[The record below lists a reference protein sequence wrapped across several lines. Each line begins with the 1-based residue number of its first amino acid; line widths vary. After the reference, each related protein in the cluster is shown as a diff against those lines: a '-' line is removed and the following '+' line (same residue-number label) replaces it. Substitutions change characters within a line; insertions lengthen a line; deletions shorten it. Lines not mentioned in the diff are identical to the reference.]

1 MSIEYLSNVGNR
13 LVKRCDT
20 RNPFEIAENLGI
32 KIMMVDDFK
41 RLKGLYRIIKRNRWI
56 FLNSNLDTRTQEIV
70 CAHEIGHDQL
80 HRSLA
85 KGDGL
90 MEFMLYDMRSRPE
103 YEANIVAAEILLP
116 DDDVLELIYDYGYD
130 VEQIACQLKSDINLV
145 NMKTE
150 ILRYKGYDLRQ
161 GEFRSNFLK

>member
-1 MSIEYLSNVGNR
+1 M
-13 LVKRCDT
+13 KTD
-20 RNPFEIAENLGI
+20 
-32 KIMMVDDFK
+32 
-41 RLKGLYRIIKRNRWI
+41 LY
-56 FLNSNLDTRTQEIV
+56 T
-70 CAHEIGHDQL
+70 
-80 HRSLA
+80 
-85 KGDGL
+85 L

-103 YEANIVAAEILLP
+103 YEANIVADEILLP

>member
-20 RNPFEIAENLGI
+20 RNPFEIAEDLGI

-56 FLNSNLDTRTQEIV
+56 FLNSNLDTRMQKIV
-70 CAHEIGHDQL
+70 CAHELGHDQL
-80 HRSLA
+80 HRALA

-116 DDDVLELIYDYGYD
+116 DEDVLELIYGYGYD
-130 VEQIACQLKSDINLV
+130 AEQIARQLNSDINLV
-145 NMKTE
+145 SMKTE
-150 ILRYKGYDLRQ
+150 ILRHKGYDLRQ
-161 GEFRSNFLK
+161 SEFRSNFLK

>member
-1 MSIEYLSNVGNR
+1 MYRSEYEKIGLR
-13 LVKRCDT
+13 LVKRFDT
-20 RNPFEIAENLGI
+20 RDPFIISKALGI
-32 KIMMVDDFK
+32 KLYWEDFSS
-41 RLKGLYRIIKRNRWI
+41 LKGMYRVIKRNRCI
-56 FLNSNLDTRTQEIV
+56 FINKNLSPAMAQIV
-70 CAHEIGHDQL
+70 CAHELGHDQL
-80 HRSLA
+80 HRDAASS
-85 KGDGL
+85 GFQ
-90 MEFMLYDMRSRPE
+90 EFMLYDMRSRPE

>member
-56 FLNSNLDTRTQEIV
+56 FLNSNLDNVTDSYFIKETDSV
-70 CAHEIGHDQL
+70 
-80 HRSLA
+80 S
-85 KGDGL
+85 
-90 MEFMLYDMRSRPE
+90 
-103 YEANIVAAEILLP
+103 
-116 DDDVLELIYDYGYD
+116 
-130 VEQIACQLKSDINLV
+130 
-145 NMKTE
+145 
-150 ILRYKGYDLRQ
+150 
-161 GEFRSNFLK
+161 

>member
-1 MSIEYLSNVGNR
+1 M
-13 LVKRCDT
+13 
-20 RNPFEIAENLGI
+20 IA
-32 KIMMVDDFK
+32 
-41 RLKGLYRIIKRNRWI
+41 RI
-56 FLNSNLDTRTQEIV
+56 FLFSETLSLIFAHARKKV
-70 CAHEIGHDQL
+70 CL
-80 HRSLA
+80 S
-85 KGDGL
+85 
-90 MEFMLYDMRSRPE
+90 FMK
-103 YEANIVAAEILLP
+103 NIPFSVPSIFQGFSYFVPFQAIILP

>member
-1 MSIEYLSNVGNR
+1 MTNTHFIGKFFTALKFKTGFVSVIYTCYAVSMTLGFSN
-13 LVKRCDT
+13 
-20 RNPFEIAENLGI
+20 
-32 KIMMVDDFK
+32 
-41 RLKGLYRIIKRNRWI
+41 
-56 FLNSNLDTRTQEIV
+56 
-70 CAHEIGHDQL
+70 
-80 HRSLA
+80 
-85 KGDGL
+85 
-90 MEFMLYDMRSRPE
+90 
-103 YEANIVAAEILLP
+103 